1 MSPCIST
8 GPHLNRRA
16 SVASIVSMAVTT
28 VAMSVSLPAAA
39 QPAAGTP
46 VRIGALLSVTG
57 GLASVGLPEREGM
70 LVAQK
75 VLNARGGINGRPL
88 EIVQEDDASSPD
100 SAVSKINNLVH
111 TQKVKAIIGPSG
123 IAQTVAVGGIAQKA
137 QVPLMA
143 FTGLGP
149 PVEKERTCVFHLTP
163 AQELNARGLLAYA
176 RDHKLKKVGVL
187 HDSGYGQVIWNAMKG
202 LDKEYGVDIV
212 AVEKFDI
219 AATDVTTQAAKV
231 KAAAPDTV
239 IVMSTASLPFRAVRQ
254 VKLDV
259 PMISVHGSSTYE
271 TVKAMGDAADNIVFP
286 EYLIA
291 EDPLPTQKEFVEAYQ
306 KEYGKLP
313 KHFSAAAWDAV
324 MSLAEVLKKV
334 GPDAPGDKLC
344 AEMRRPYQG
353 ATTRY
358 DFSAADMG
366 GLTLDGFNY
375 AKLTQGKYSR
385 LPYRATK

>member
-1 MSPCIST
+1 MQPQTPFYS
-8 GPHLNRRA
+8 HRRKA
-16 SVASIVSMAVTT
+16 ALAVMALGSALTMTPSIAQTT
-28 VAMSVSLPAAA
+28 SGA
-39 QPAAGTP
+39 P
-46 VRIGALLSVTG
+46 VRIGSLLSVTG

-75 VLNARGGINGRPL
+75 VINSRGGVNGRPL

-100 SAVSKINNLVH
+100 SAVSKINALVFTH
-111 TQKVKAIIGPSG
+111 KVKAIIGPSG
-123 IAQTVAVGGIAQKA
+123 IAQTVAVGGITQKA
-137 QVPLMA
+137 NVPLMA

-149 PVEKERTCVFHLTP
+149 PVEKERSCVFHLTP

-176 RDHKLKKVGVL
+176 RDHGLNKVGVL
-187 HDSGYGQVIWNAMKG
+187 HDSGYGQVIWNSMKG
-202 LDKEYGVDIV
+202 LDKEYGVNIV

-231 KAAAPDTV
+231 KAAAPDAV
-239 IVMSTASLPFRAVRQ
+239 IVMSTASVPFRAVRQ

-286 EYLIA
+286 EFLIA
-291 EDPLPTQKEFVEAYQ
+291 EDPLPNQVEFVEAYQ

-313 KHFSAAAWDAV
+313 KHFSAAGWDAV
-324 MSLAEVLKKV
+324 MSLVDAMKIA
-334 GPDAPGDKLC
+334 GPDATGEKLC
-344 AEMRRPYQG
+344 AAMRRPYQG

-358 DFSAADMG
+358 DFSAPDMG
-366 GLTLDGFNY
+366 GMTMAGFNY
-375 AKLTQGKYSR
+375 SKLTGGKYSR
-385 LPYRATK
+385 LNYKPTK

>member
-1 MSPCIST
+1 MEQITPS
-8 GPHLNRRA
+8 
-16 SVASIVSMAVTT
+16 SVYGQ
-28 VAMSVSLPAAA
+28 VAMRMALALALAATLAAVAPSLA
-39 QPAAGTP
+39 QTSPGAP
-46 VRIGALLSVTG
+46 IRIGSLLSVTG
-57 GLASVGLPEREGM
+57 GLASVGQPEREGM
-70 LVAQK
+70 LVALK

-100 SAVSKINNLVH
+100 SAVSKINALVFTH
-111 TQKVKAIIGPSG
+111 KVKAIIGPSG
-123 IAQTVAVGGIAQKA
+123 IAQTVAVGGITQKA
-137 QVPLMA
+137 NVPLMA

-176 RDHKLKKVGVL
+176 RDNNLKKVGVL
-187 HDSGYGQVIWNAMKG
+187 HDSGYGQVIWNSMKG

-219 AATDVTTQAAKV
+219 TATDVTTQAAKV

-239 IVMSTASLPFRAVRQ
+239 IVMSTASVPFRAVRQ

-286 EYLIA
+286 EFLIA
-291 EDPLPTQKEFVEAYQ
+291 EDPLPTQVEFVEAYK

-324 MSLAEVLKKV
+324 MALADALKTA
-334 GPDAPGDKLC
+334 GADAPGDKLC
-344 AEMRRPYQG
+344 AAMRRPYQG

-358 DFSAADMG
+358 DFSASDMG
-366 GLTLDGFNY
+366 GMTLSGFNY
-375 AKLTQGKYSR
+375 AKLTGGQYSR
-385 LPYRATK
+385 LKYSPAK

>member
-1 MSPCIST
+1 MKTHPLFLRT
-8 GPHLNRRA
+8 AVAALA
-16 SVASIVSMAVTT
+16 SAA
-28 VAMSVSLPAAA
+28 ALAAAPANA
-39 QPAAGTP
+39 QPATPAAPVASGTP

-75 VLNARGGINGRPL
+75 VLNARGGIQGRPL
-88 EIVQEDDASSPD
+88 EIVVEDDASSPD
-100 SAVSKINNLVH
+100 AAVSKVNALVF

-123 IAQTVAVGGIAQKA
+123 IAQTVAVGAIAQKA

-149 PVEKERTCVFHLTP
+149 AVEKDRSCVFHLTP

-176 RDHKLKKVGVL
+176 RDHQLKKIGVL

-202 LDKEYGVDIV
+202 LDKEYGIEIV
-212 AVEKFDI
+212 AEEKFDI

-231 KAAAPDTV
+231 KAAAPQAV
-239 IVMSTASLPFRAVRQ
+239 IVMSTASVPFRAVRQ

-286 EYLIA
+286 EFLIA
-291 EDPLPTQKEFVEAYQ
+291 EDPLPTQKAFVDAYQ

-324 MSLAEVLKKV
+324 MALADALNKV
-334 GPDAPGDKLC
+334 GADAPGERLC
-344 AEMRRPYQG
+344 AAMRRPYQG
-353 ATTRY
+353 AMTQY
-358 DFSAADMG
+358 DFAAPDMG
-366 GLTLDGFNY
+366 GMTLAGFNY
-375 AKLTQGKYSR
+375 ARLSQGKYSR
-385 LPYRATK
+385 LSYRPTK

>member
-1 MSPCIST
+1 MKPQIPFPSYRCRT
-8 GPHLNRRA
+8 VRA
-16 SVASIVSMAVTT
+16 VMALSAVLAVTP
-28 VAMSVSLPAAA
+28 SIA
-39 QPAAGTP
+39 QTP
-46 VRIGALLSVTG
+46 SGAPIRIGSLLSVTG

-75 VLNARGGINGRPL
+75 VINSRGGINGRPL

-100 SAVSKINNLVH
+100 SAVSKINALVFTH
-111 TQKVKAIIGPSG
+111 KVKAIIGPSG
-123 IAQTVAVGGIAQKA
+123 IAQTVAVGGITQKA
-137 QVPLMA
+137 NVPLMA

-176 RDHKLKKVGVL
+176 RDNGLKKVGVL
-187 HDSGYGQVIWNAMKG
+187 HDSGYGQVIWNSMKG
-202 LDKEYGVDIV
+202 LDKEYGVNIV

-231 KAAAPDTV
+231 KAAAPDAV
-239 IVMSTASLPFRAVRQ
+239 IVMSTASVPFRAVRQ

-286 EYLIA
+286 EFLIA
-291 EDPLPTQKEFVEAYQ
+291 EDPLPNQVEFVEAY
-306 KEYGKLP
+306 KREYGKLP
-313 KHFSAAAWDAV
+313 KHFSAAGWDAV
-324 MSLAEVLKKV
+324 MSLVDALKTA
-334 GPDAPGDKLC
+334 GPDASGEKLC
-344 AEMRRPYQG
+344 DAMRRPYQG

-358 DFSAADMG
+358 DFSAPDMG
-366 GLTLDGFNY
+366 GMTMAGFNY
-375 AKLTQGKYSR
+375 SKLTGGKYSR
-385 LPYRATK
+385 LNYKPAK

>member
-1 MSPCIST
+1 MSLSYSSV
-8 GPHLNRRA
+8 RRPSRTARFA
-16 SVASIVSMAVTT
+16 SMTLAVLAAVT
-28 VAMSVSLPAAA
+28 ALPVVA
-39 QPAAGTP
+39 QPATGAP
-46 VRIGALLSVTG
+46 IRIGALLSITG

-100 SAVSKINNLVH
+100 SAISKINNLVH
-111 TQKVKAIIGPSG
+111 TQKVKAIIGTSG
-123 IAQTVAVGGIAQKA
+123 IAQTVAVGGITQKA

-176 RDHKLKKVGVL
+176 RDNKLKRIGVL

-202 LDKEYGVDIV
+202 LDKEFGVEIV

-254 VKLDV
+254 IKLDV

-286 EYLIA
+286 EFLIA
-291 EDPLPTQKEFVEAYQ
+291 ENPLPTQKEFVDAYQ

-334 GPDAPGDKLC
+334 GPDAPGEKLC

-353 ATTRY
+353 AMTKY
-358 DFSAADMG
+358 DFSAPDMG

-385 LPYRATK
+385 LAYRPAK

>member
-1 MSPCIST
+1 M
-8 GPHLNRRA
+8 
-16 SVASIVSMAVTT
+16 
-28 VAMSVSLPAAA
+28 SLPYSTDRRPSRPARFASMTLAVLAAVAALPVVA
-39 QPAAGTP
+39 QPASGAP
-46 VRIGALLSVTG
+46 IRIGALLSITG

-100 SAVSKINNLVH
+100 SAISKINNLVH
-111 TQKVKAIIGPSG
+111 TQKVKAIIGTSG
-123 IAQTVAVGGIAQKA
+123 IAQTVAVGGITQKA

-163 AQELNARGLLAYA
+163 AQALNARGLLAYA
-176 RDHKLKKVGVL
+176 RDNKLSKVGVL

-202 LDKEYGVDIV
+202 LDKEFGVEIV

-286 EYLIA
+286 EFLIA
-291 EDPLPTQKEFVEAYQ
+291 ENPLPTQKEFVDAYQ

-353 ATTRY
+353 AMAKY

-385 LPYRATK
+385 LAYRPAR